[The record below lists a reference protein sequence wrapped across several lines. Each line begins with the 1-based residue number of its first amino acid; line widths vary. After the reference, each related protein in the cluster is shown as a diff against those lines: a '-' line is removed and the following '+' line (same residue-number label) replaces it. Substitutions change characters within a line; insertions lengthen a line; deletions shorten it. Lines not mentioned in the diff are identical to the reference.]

1 MAGNDDFRLDLYR
14 DYLRA
19 LAEESIGQRSSESL
33 GATRVVEQVLQE
45 AHDAPD
51 QLRGKTE
58 QELAAW
64 LRTILNKTIAE
75 VLHVSGLPPEGG
87 AGDTAKPTGKPAA
100 DLAEMHEALPPGKLA
115 SHNEQL
121 LQLAAAL
128 ERLPA
133 DQRAVVEMK
142 HLHGLSM
149 TDICER
155 TGRSKHAV
163 VGLLFHGL
171 TTLRKVMDERRKDGS
186 PDGF

>member
-1 MAGNDDFRLDLYR
+1 MAGNDDFRPDLYR

-19 LAEESIGQRSSESL
+19 LAEESIGQQSSESL
-33 GATRVVEQVLQE
+33 GARVVEQVLQE

-64 LRTILNKTIAE
+64 LRTILNKTIADA
-75 VLHVSGLPPEGG
+75 LHVSLHPEGG
-87 AGDTAKPTGKPAA
+87 ALDTAKPKDKPAA
-100 DLAEMHEALPPGKLA
+100 HLADMHEALPPGMLA

-128 ERLPA
+128 KRLPE

-149 TDICER
+149 ADICER

-171 TTLRKVMDERRKDGS
+171 TTLRKLMDERRKDGS